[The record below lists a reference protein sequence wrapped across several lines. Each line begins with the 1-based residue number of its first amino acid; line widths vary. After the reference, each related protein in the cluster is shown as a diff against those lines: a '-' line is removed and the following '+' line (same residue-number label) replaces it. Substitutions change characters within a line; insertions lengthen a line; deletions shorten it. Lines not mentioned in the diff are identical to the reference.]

1 MFDFGISELAVVAV
15 VALVVI
21 GPERLPKVART
32 VGTLLGRAQRYVNDV
47 KAEVNREME
56 LDELRKLQT
65 QMQDAARGI
74 QEQVSTAGAEVQSAV
89 HSMEKQLNDG
99 IVPAATPDTAAPQP
113 ASPAT
118 DPAPIAPVALQTEP
132 APPTVPSTPDPHSPA
147 APTAAPA
154 PSADKPEQS
163 SLFPENTIR

>member
-1 MFDFGISELAVVAV
+1 
-15 VALVVI
+15 
-21 GPERLPKVART
+21 
-32 VGTLLGRAQRYVNDV
+32 
-47 KAEVNREME
+47 
-56 LDELRKLQT
+56 
-65 QMQDAARGI
+65 MQDAAQASEG
-74 QEQVSTAGAEVQSAV
+74 VSTAGAEVQSAV
-89 HSMEKQLNDG
+89 TPWK
-99 IVPAATPDTAAPQP
+99 AAERRHRARGDSDTAAPQP

-154 PSADKPEQS
+154 PSADRPEQS